1 MEDIGGSGI
10 IDGSHVTLAFAN
22 GRVSGRAGCN
32 GYFAGYELT
41 GESLR
46 FQQAGA
52 TMMACAPA
60 LMDQERKFLDAL
72 ASVTDF
78 DFSND
83 GALLLKAGN
92 ETVLKARH

>member
-1 MEDIGGSGI
+1 M
-10 IDGSHVTLAFAN
+10 
-22 GRVSGRAGCN
+22 SGRAGCN

-41 GESLR
+41 GETLR

-60 LMDQERKFLDAL
+60 LMDQERKFLDTL
-72 ASVTDF
+72 ATVTGF
-78 DFSND
+78 DFSDD
-83 GALLLKAGN
+83 GALLLKSGD